1 MNNEQLAPPDL
12 HSAALMIQNYGKENG
27 LTPSQLLEIFHE
39 GIGTGITL
47 RFNAGK
53 VQSTNVKKSVMDDR
67 GLIIPL
73 PPGQKVGVRSQA
85 ERDAAKTIEDQA
97 AEIESLKVENAS
109 LKRSIDSAIEM
120 SAKLVQDLEEQGK
133 LLQRLTDLRKA

>member
-53 VQSTNVKKSVMDDR
+53 VQSTS
-67 GLIIPL
+67 
-73 PPGQKVGVRSQA
+73 
-85 ERDAAKTIEDQA
+85 
-97 AEIESLKVENAS
+97 
-109 LKRSIDSAIEM
+109 
-120 SAKLVQDLEEQGK
+120 
-133 LLQRLTDLRKA
+133 